1 MFYENPSPVALA
13 GAYRLGSI
21 MRLPGAPD
29 TADVTPDPLVLQA
42 FRVRQRVHV
51 SWPVARV
58 VAELAFASG
67 RV

>member
-1 MFYENPSPVALA
+1 MLSENPSPVALA
-13 GAYRLGSI
+13 GAYRLGVI

-29 TADVTPDPLVLQA
+29 TTDVSPDPLALQA

-51 SWPVARV
+51 SWSVARV

-67 RV
+67 RA